1 MPDLIT
7 RAELDTM
14 PCTPGICAYCKQDT
28 MVYALIEFTCRKCV
42 LADMEA
48 HGEVT
53 LTRAEAAYAH
63 RASFKRGDVVDVG
76 GKSFFQPGR
85 VIYPQQPGRNM
96 DEAYLMV
103 EGCGIHTH
111 VTVKSLLSGKHTIT
125 SRADAKAGNV
135 RYFDEAGYAT
145 QNLER

>member
-7 RAELDTM
+7 RAELDKM
-14 PCTPGICAYCKQDT
+14 PRTPGICAYCKQDT

-63 RASFKRGDVVDVG
+63 LASFQHGDQVDVG
-76 GKSFFQPGR
+76 GRAFFQPGT
-85 VIYPQQPGRNM
+85 VTTQQQ
-96 DEAYLMV
+96 DSDCCYAHAYLIV
-103 EGCGIHTH
+103 TGCGAETR
-111 VTVKSLLSGKHTIT
+111 VTVGSLLSGEFTIT
-125 SRADAKAGNV
+125 SRAGAAAGKV
-135 RYFDEAGYAT
+135 RYFDPAGYAAQT
-145 QNLER
+145 S